1 MTEDTMSYM
10 TTTFLTLP
18 ETIDLSMVNKMF
30 NHIVQHRIKIRAPE
44 ILRLQRII
52 RGWYRV
58 RKRKRRLSNSWVKK
72 IYHPDER
79 YLF

>member
-18 ETIDLSMVNKMF
+18 ETIDLSRVSKMF

-44 ILRLQRII
+44 ILRLQRIM

-58 RKRKRRLSNSWVKK
+58 RKRKRPRCNSWARKM
-72 IYHPDER
+72 YHPDER